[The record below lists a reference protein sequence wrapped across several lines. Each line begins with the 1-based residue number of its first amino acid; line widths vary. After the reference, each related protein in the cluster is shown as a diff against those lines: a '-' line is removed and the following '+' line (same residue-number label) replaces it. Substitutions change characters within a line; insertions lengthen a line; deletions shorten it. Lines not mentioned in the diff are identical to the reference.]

1 MSKQFTIAHT
11 PLIEP
16 ETARLRLRQW
26 RAEDGEPFVAICSDP
41 IVMQFLT
48 RARDRATT
56 LSRIAAW
63 SGAISERGWG
73 FWAAELKGTGELI
86 GFIGLSVPDDGH
98 PYLPCVELG
107 WRLSRKHWGM
117 GYATEG
123 ARGCLK
129 VAFEQLDIPEVIA
142 TTAVGNLRSAAVM
155 ERLKMER
162 VSIFVHP
169 QVPVDSPY
177 RTHVLYR
184 LHRHQWEMHDA

>member
-1 MSKQFTIAHT
+1 MEARPSVNMGCRFT
-11 PLIEP
+11 
-16 ETARLRLRQW
+16 LR
-26 RAEDGEPFVAICSDP
+26 
-41 IVMQFLT
+41 
-48 RARDRATT
+48 
-56 LSRIAAW
+56 

-129 VAFEQLDIPEVIA
+129 VAFEQLDLPEVIA

-162 VSIFVHP
+162 VATFEHP

-184 LHRHQWEMHDA
+184 LHSRQWEMHDA